1 MKKRYLL
8 LCLLACCGLLALA
21 GCGED
26 PGDTTAKP
34 VLYLYPEEETTVSVQ
49 LDYTGQLTTTYPAYG
64 DGWTVTAHPDGTLT
78 DPATGRAYYCLFWEG
93 ISPVEYDF
101 SEASWSLET
110 KPPPSWRRPWPALR
124 SHRSGA
130 NDVSSS
136 IGCPRWKATPTTSS
150 PSRMKSTRKTP
161 PSPSPCP

>member
-34 VLYLYPEEETTVSVQ
+34 VLYLYPEEETTVHVQ
-49 LDYTGQLTTTYPAYG
+49 LNYTGQLTTTYPAYE

-78 DPATGRAYYCLFWEG
+78 DPATGRAYYCTSG
-93 ISPVEYDF
+93 KGSPRW
-101 SEASWSLET
+101 SMTSRKASWSPART
-110 KPPPSWRRPWPALR
+110 PPPS
-124 SHRSGA
+124 
-130 NDVSSS
+130 
-136 IGCPRWKATPTTSS
+136 
-150 PSRMKSTRKTP
+150 
-161 PSPSPCP
+161 